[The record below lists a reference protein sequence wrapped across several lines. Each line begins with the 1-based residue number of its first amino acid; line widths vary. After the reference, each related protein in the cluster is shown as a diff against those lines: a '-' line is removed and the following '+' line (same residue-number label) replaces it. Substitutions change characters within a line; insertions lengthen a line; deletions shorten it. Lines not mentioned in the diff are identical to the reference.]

1 MDKLLIIAAKFYNDP
16 TGGGGTVVKN
26 LIDIFIEDFEIDLV
40 LYRTPINDYYTHEN
54 LKTHFH
60 PVFYKRKNKFVR
72 RIINYQYNLDYLID
86 EYNMD
91 AYIKIIVIHVSKMFG
106 FEKLDD
112 KHLRKT
118 VLFPMFLSPSYRR
131 SNENVPSK
139 YVSLEQKAL
148 NSAGKIITP
157 SISEKS
163 DMINFYNIDENK
175 LEVVRRGVNELFF
188 QQPRCKMHMPLKL
201 LVVST
206 IKEQKNVIEAIYILK
221 KLQDL
226 GLSVNLTIIG
236 RIESTSLY
244 HDIETYIKLHD
255 LIESVSLIQGVKH
268 NELAEEMKESDI
280 LILPSLWETFGRV
293 AYEGLSSGLSVF
305 VRKGIDCFSNLYEK
319 DFVFSYTTVD
329 EAANLILDLSRNIER
344 YRKVSAASI
353 NYANNFSSLIESIKL
368 KEVILCR
375 D

>member
-1 MDKLLIIAAKFYNDP
+1 
-16 TGGGGTVVKN
+16 
-26 LIDIFIEDFEIDLV
+26 
-40 LYRTPINDYYTHEN
+40 
-54 LKTHFH
+54 
-60 PVFYKRKNKFVR
+60 
-72 RIINYQYNLDYLID
+72 
-86 EYNMD
+86 
-91 AYIKIIVIHVSKMFG
+91 
-106 FEKLDD
+106 
-112 KHLRKT
+112 
-118 VLFPMFLSPSYRR
+118 
-131 SNENVPSK
+131 
-139 YVSLEQKAL
+139 
-148 NSAGKIITP
+148 
-157 SISEKS
+157 
-163 DMINFYNIDENK
+163 
-175 LEVVRRGVNELFF
+175 
-188 QQPRCKMHMPLKL
+188 
-201 LVVST
+201 
-206 IKEQKNVIEAIYILK
+206 
-221 KLQDL
+221 
-226 GLSVNLTIIG
+226 VNLTIIG